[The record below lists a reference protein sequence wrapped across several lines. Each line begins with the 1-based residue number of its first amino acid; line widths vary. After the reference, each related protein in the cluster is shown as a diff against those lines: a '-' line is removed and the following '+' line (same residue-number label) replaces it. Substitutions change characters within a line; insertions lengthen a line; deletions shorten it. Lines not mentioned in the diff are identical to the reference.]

1 MGKILNFIF
10 MKAITLK
17 SAEILDES
25 MQNEI
30 HHTFGMEHYTEYV
43 FKPRGDQKYAATI
56 VMEDSKIVIQN
67 VESRST
73 TFPDHEFII
82 KELDMDSN
90 TENTYRIKNGKI
102 FEKL

>member
-1 MGKILNFIF
+1 

-43 FKPRGDQKYAATI
+43 FKPRGDRRYAATI
-56 VMEDSKIVIQN
+56 VMEDSTEVIRN
-67 VESRST
+67 IESRST
-73 TFPDHEFII
+73 MFPDHEFII

-90 TENTYRIKNGKI
+90 TEYTYRIRNGKI
-102 FEKL
+102 LEKS